1 MKWVMLVEPK
11 DFSSDFDPCHGNSD
25 LNHRRCGGDVRQWW
39 IFKSLVLDLKSGK
52 GDAGLVI
59 KAGLG
64 TSILE
69 TSNAGQK
76 LGWKSDR

>member
-1 MKWVMLVEPK
+1 MLVESK
-11 DFSSDFDPCHGNSD
+11 GFSSDFDPCHGSGD

-52 GDAGLVI
+52 EGLVI
-59 KAGLG
+59 KTGLG

-69 TSNAGQK
+69 TLNAGQK
-76 LGWKSDR
+76 LGWKSDG

>member
-1 MKWVMLVEPK
+1 MLVEPK
-11 DFSSDFDPCHGNSD
+11 GFSSDSDPCHGSGD

-52 GDAGLVI
+52 GRGLVI

-64 TSILE
+64 MSILD

-76 LGWKSDR
+76 LGWKLDG